1 MDPEPKFTRSNA
13 AGVLQVEEMPAAGFL
28 VVPSALSSQS
38 LSELVKFL
46 RSAGRN
52 PCFFAFEEKDLD
64 PAVAAEVAAIGSI
77 IRLEPETMK
86 AEFDDAFAAGMV
98 SIFLPR
104 AAQMRVGGSISTPP
118 DELAALL
125 GIGRPVLPLFT
136 VMAADQRLGADPGVG
151 EPELYLSFGRLL
163 EGESL
168 TLPALQEAM
177 LLAGEAAFSR
187 KPFLKG
193 HLGRALI
200 SGIKRYGSKVSLFD
214 GTDDSELRYDKVL
227 AAALALSRVISK
239 ETQNKRIGIILP
251 PGKGAVIANL
261 AVALAGKVPVNLNFT
276 ASHEAINSAI
286 RQAGLDK
293 FVTADPFVRR
303 MPGFPWPR
311 NRDLILIDR
320 IMPALKAK
328 IVRWLIVSKLLPA
341 RTLADLIGLPRDA
354 GDDEATMIFTSGSS
368 GEPKGVPLTHRNIL
382 ANCTQFG
389 VRLGLT
395 PEDRG
400 LGCLPLFHS
409 FGFTVTLWYP
419 LLEGISWVFYPN
431 PMDAPKLA
439 ELVQKHRCTIML
451 STATFLR
458 GFFRRVKREQ
468 LATLKYT
475 VVGAEKLPIKVAEA
489 FHGKFGKDVFEGYG
503 LTETSPVTNFNL
515 PDPEAT
521 AEGQSVVPSHRLGTV
536 GHPVSGLAVRIA
548 HPDTGEFQPVDQPG
562 IVCLKGANVF
572 HGYFND
578 PARTGEAIRGGWFFT
593 GDIGRIDPDGFL
605 VIEGRTSRFSK
616 IAGEMVPH
624 ETLEETIIKALGLEL
639 EFERKVAVSAVPDE
653 KKGEAIVLL
662 SCVCGETLGQEVID
676 LRYKLIDL
684 GIPSLWTPKDIIPV
698 EEIPLLASGKLDIKA
713 CQLQACKYLG
723 LAKGEA

>member
-1 MDPEPKFTRSNA
+1 MESESTLNRSNA
-13 AGVLQVEEMPAAGFL
+13 AGILQVEELPEKAFVVLPSSLPARGF
-28 VVPSALSSQS
+28 V
-38 LSELVKFL
+38 ELIKFL
-46 RSAGRN
+46 RSSGKK
-52 PCFFAFEEKDLD
+52 PCL
-64 PAVAAEVAAIGSI
+64 
-77 IRLEPETMK
+77 L
-86 AEFDDAFAAGMV
+86 AFAADELDPVLAAEAASVGSIV
-98 SIFLPR
+98 HLQEETLQADLDAALTPGTAGIFLPR
-104 AAQMRVGGSISTPP
+104 AARMRVGGSISTPP
-118 DELAALL
+118 EALADLL
-125 GIGRPVLPLFT
+125 AGGKPVLPLH
-136 VMAADQRLGADPGVG
+136 VVIAADQRLGADPGAG

-163 EGESL
+163 EGDSL
-168 TLPALQEAM
+168 TLPALQEAV
-177 LLAGEAAFSR
+177 LLAGEAAFSS
-187 KPFLKG
+187 KPFFRG
-193 HLGRALI
+193 HLGRALL

-227 AAALALSRVISK
+227 AAALALSRLLRK
-239 ETQNKRIGIILP
+239 ETTNKRVGIILP

-311 NRDLILIDR
+311 NRDLVLIDR
-320 IMPALKAK
+320 ILPKLKAS

-341 RTLADLIGLPRDA
+341 GKLADLIGLPKEA
-354 GDDEATMIFTSGSS
+354 GDDEATIIFTSGSS
-368 GEPKGVPLTHRNIL
+368 GEPKGVSLTHRNIL

-389 VRLGLT
+389 VRLGLGQD
-395 PEDRG
+395 DRG

-475 VVGAEKLPIKVAEA
+475 VVGAEKLPVKVADTFRE
-489 FHGKFGKDVFEGYG
+489 KFGKDVFEGYG
-503 LTETSPVTNFNL
+503 LTETAPVTNFNL
-515 PDPEAT
+515 PDLEPSWEK
-521 AEGQSVVPSHRLGTV
+521 QSVVPSYRLGTV
-536 GHPVSGLAVRIA
+536 GLPVSGLAVRIA
-548 HPDTGEFQPVDQPG
+548 HPDTGEFQPVDQSG
-562 IVCLKGANVF
+562 IICLKGANVF
-572 HGYFND
+572 GGYCND
-578 PARTGEAIRGGWFFT
+578 PERSSEVLRKGWFFT
-593 GDIGRIDPDGFL
+593 GDIGRIEPDGFL

-616 IAGEMVPH
+616 IGGEMVPH
-624 ETLEETIIKALGLEL
+624 ETLEESIVRIMDLES
-639 EFERKVAVSAVPDE
+639 ETERKVAVSAVPDD

-662 SCVCGETLGQEVID
+662 SCVSGDLLGTEVIT

-684 GIPSLWTPKDIIPV
+684 GIPSLWTPKEIIPV
-698 EEIPLLASGKLDIKA
+698 KEIPVLASGKLDIKA
-713 CQLQACKYLG
+713 CRALACEFLG
-723 LAKGEA
+723 IRIEAG